1 MWGRIII
8 NRFLGRTVSIIT
20 ILFVCQ
26 LALFLPRCHAAS
38 GLVRVAVD
46 PNCPPYQFI
55 REGQSA
61 GVHVDIL
68 DSIAADC
75 DFPLVYIP
83 MKNMTECM
91 TALQSGAVDIVL
103 GIIRHGDMAKYHAV
117 STEPIEQSSLCM
129 VAKKDDAEYVLTS
142 TSRVIITYQSG
153 VVDTSF
159 MRTMLNWQMIPTSS
173 QVSCFENLMEGRAH
187 VFVGIKESILYQ
199 LRQKG
204 LESGYEIIGD
214 FLLPVEFSF
223 AVQEK
228 NTELLK
234 KLNTA
239 IYRLRISGMYEKIHG
254 KWIPS
259 AEGKYRAV
267 FRKIALLASIAAAAV
282 LLVALFNFRINR
294 LLKRQVEEKT
304 RDLRSVNSQLHQQ
317 VIETRNSNEVRNCI
331 VESSP
336 TAILVFGTDMRISLF
351 NSSASRM
358 VDEPPIVLG
367 QSILEIPWLADFF
380 LDRMDSLF
388 TPEGEFRNEEIS
400 RETER
405 GGKIFYRIG
414 MYLLF
419 CQEPSGKV
427 VRGAIL
433 AIENITNERRLKD
446 QIFERE
452 KNLVLN
458 RMIASIA
465 HEIRNPLMS
474 IKTYVELM
482 PSKLGNPEFQQQL
495 VHYVPKEV
503 DRMNALVS
511 DLIDYA
517 KSPTT
522 VRQTI
527 DISEAIE
534 SCVALV
540 LPMLKKLDIA
550 ISLNLEEGVK
560 VRSDRSRLKQVI
572 MNLLINGIEALE
584 EKRSGQSGNDRRGM
598 SIASRSDG
606 EYCYVEIV
614 DEGIGMTPEEMR
626 HAMEPFYTTKPAGTG
641 LGLAISKQYMDE
653 SGGSLWIDSEKGV
666 STRVTMQFK
675 RILAC

>member
-1 MWGRIII
+1 
-8 NRFLGRTVSIIT
+8 
-20 ILFVCQ
+20 
-26 LALFLPRCHAAS
+26 
-38 GLVRVAVD
+38 
-46 PNCPPYQFI
+46 
-55 REGQSA
+55 
-61 GVHVDIL
+61 
-68 DSIAADC
+68 
-75 DFPLVYIP
+75 
-83 MKNMTECM
+83 
-91 TALQSGAVDIVL
+91 
-103 GIIRHGDMAKYHAV
+103 
-117 STEPIEQSSLCM
+117 
-129 VAKKDDAEYVLTS
+129 
-142 TSRVIITYQSG
+142 
-153 VVDTSF
+153 
-159 MRTMLNWQMIPTSS
+159 
-173 QVSCFENLMEGRAH
+173 
-187 VFVGIKESILYQ
+187 
-199 LRQKG
+199 
-204 LESGYEIIGD
+204 
-214 FLLPVEFSF
+214 
-223 AVQEK
+223 
-228 NTELLK
+228 
-234 KLNTA
+234 
-239 IYRLRISGMYEKIHG
+239 
-254 KWIPS
+254 
-259 AEGKYRAV
+259 
-267 FRKIALLASIAAAAV
+267 
-282 LLVALFNFRINR
+282 
-294 LLKRQVEEKT
+294 
-304 RDLRSVNSQLHQQ
+304 
-317 VIETRNSNEVRNCI
+317 
-331 VESSP
+331 
-336 TAILVFGTDMRISLF
+336 
-351 NSSASRM
+351 
-358 VDEPPIVLG
+358 
-367 QSILEIPWLADFF
+367 
-380 LDRMDSLF
+380 
-388 TPEGEFRNEEIS
+388 
-400 RETER
+400 
-405 GGKIFYRIG
+405 